1 MHRLLFDC
9 LPCWNETSLVDN
21 SLKCSIFTKDWTHV
35 QFKTVTS
42 YVIKNK
48 TKKNNYF
55 TWDNRTWDKRT
66 TQCIDRTETK
76 DGTKIGQRC
85 YVSRWDDKL
94 CTLSQVRYFEW
105 ESKIILIPQE
115 QSQLFPSTPLFV
127 SILCSSYSWSLGN
140 LCKNSCFGARNTHGT
155 GAIGR
160 EAWNRVSIMQSR
172 KKDGDT
178 KTLTTFIKTY
188 RNVIK
193 FSNLGNSMFLVN
205 GENIVKIWLFCTT

>member
-1 MHRLLFDC
+1 MKLPYLTSTVHRLLFDC

-21 SLKCSIFTKDWTHV
+21 SLKCSSFTKDWTHV

-55 TWDNRTWDKRT
+55 TWDNRTWDERT

-76 DGTKIGQRC
+76 DGTKTAKIGQRC
-85 YVSRWDDKL
+85 YISRWDDKL

-115 QSQLFPSTPLFV
+115 RSQLFPSTPLHTCQLSRF
-127 SILCSSYSWSLGN
+127 S
-140 LCKNSCFGARNTHGT
+140 
-155 GAIGR
+155 R
-160 EAWNRVSIMQSR
+160 ESPS
-172 KKDGDT
+172 
-178 KTLTTFIKTY
+178 FS
-188 RNVIK
+188 
-193 FSNLGNSMFLVN
+193 SNLPVSRLEHQISREIPNVAFFNFFSS
-205 GENIVKIWLFCTT
+205 ISLFSRNQKGK